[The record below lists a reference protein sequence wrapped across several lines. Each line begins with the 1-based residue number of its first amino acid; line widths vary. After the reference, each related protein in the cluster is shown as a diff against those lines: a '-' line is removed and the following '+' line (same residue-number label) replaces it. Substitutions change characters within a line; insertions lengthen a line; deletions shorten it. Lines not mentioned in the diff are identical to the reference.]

1 MSRTA
6 DELTGPAHPGEH
18 GGTGPGASAPAR
30 HPRGLAGLQPFRHRA
45 FTVLWTAGLIST
57 IGSWMQTVAVGALV
71 ISDTGKATWAVLVAA
86 GGFLPI
92 GLLSPVGGALAD
104 RLPRRPV
111 LVLGNLAAAGSAL
124 LLAVLVA
131 AGRSSPAALVA
142 LVTVQGSASALIGP
156 FQQAILPDLVPP
168 TEFLAAVSLNSA
180 EFNLGRIAGPALAG
194 ATVAA
199 FGYPVA
205 FVANAASFLAVVLA
219 LGFVRLARP
228 TGQPAGL
235 LSSLR
240 SGYAAARAEPACR
253 TAIGTIALVAFL
265 ASPFIALVPV
275 MAHRLA
281 QSDHLPH
288 GGAREVAQCTALLTT
303 AQGVG
308 AVLGALCL
316 APLAARLG
324 RGRVLAASLVLLPV
338 VLVGYSA
345 ARTPWQGAAT
355 LFLVG
360 LVYIGVLSGLSTLVQ
375 LRAPQAY
382 RGRVL
387 SFFLVALGVAYP
399 VGSLVQ
405 GPVIDRIGLGWTTA
419 GAAVLLALIMAAVA
433 LRRPGLARVLSRD
446 LAPADSVGQLVQ
458 AERRSAG
465 PWPAAGLARRRRG
478 RPPVQR
484 GRLPIGRGGWL
495 ARRAGLPIRWAR
507 TSPIWLAGR
516 LAVRRPGASQRGPPA
531 GAPRLHPGQP
541 VHGRAEQHDAQ
552 DPAERGRADPDILEP
567 GREDDERDDRPDVPV
582 RGPGREERA
591 DQHRGH
597 AADDDRRR
605 HPELDGAEHQR
616 AERRRRGERDGLG
629 QVGANQLPGAEQRVQ
644 EQQQHDH
651 QRSRAD

>member
-6 DELTGPAHPGEH
+6 DELTSPAQPEQPGAASPGPAGAPGQA
-18 GGTGPGASAPAR
+18 G
-30 HPRGLAGLQPFRHRA
+30 GLAGVQPFRHRA
-45 FTVLWTAGLIST
+45 FTLLWTAGLIST

-71 ISDTGKATWAVLVAA
+71 ISDTGKATWAVLVAV

-111 LVLGNLAAAGSAL
+111 LVLGNLAAAGTAI

-131 AGRSSPAALVA
+131 AGRSSPAALVM
-142 LVTVQGSASALIGP
+142 LVTVQGAASALIGP
-156 FQQAILPDLVPP
+156 FQQAILPDLVPQ

-180 EFNLGRIAGPALAG
+180 QFNLGRIVGPALAG

-205 FVANAASFLAVVLA
+205 FVANAVSFLAVVLA
-219 LGFVRLARP
+219 LGFVRLAP
-228 TGQPAGL
+228 PGGQPAGL
-235 LSSLR
+235 LPSLR
-240 SGYAAARAEPACR
+240 SGYVAARAEPSCR
-253 TAIGTIALVAFL
+253 AAIGTIALVAFL

-275 MAHRLA
+275 MAH
-281 QSDHLPH
+281 HLTH
-288 GGAREVAQCTALLTT
+288 GGARAVAQCTALLTT
-303 AQGVG
+303 AQGAG

-345 ARTPWQGAAT
+345 ARTPWQGALT

-360 LVYIGVLSGLSTLVQ
+360 LVYLGVLSGLSTLVQ

-419 GAAVLLALIMAAVA
+419 GTAVLLALIMTVLAI
-433 LRRPGLARVLSRD
+433 RRPELARVLSRD
-446 LAPADSVGQLVQ
+446 L
-458 AERRSAG
+458 
-465 PWPAAGLARRRRG
+465 
-478 RPPVQR
+478 PP
-484 GRLPIGRGGWL
+484 
-495 ARRAGLPIRWAR
+495 RRAGQPAR
-507 TSPIWLAGR
+507 G
-516 LAVRRPGASQRGPPA
+516 RRPGS
-531 GAPRLHPGQP
+531 PG
-541 VHGRAEQHDAQ
+541 GLA
-552 DPAERGRADPDILEP
+552 ADPSGALACP
-567 GREDDERDDRPDVPV
+567 FAPPLGALAALSGPFAGLRLRPS
-582 RGPGREERA
+582 G
-591 DQHRGH
+591 
-597 AADDDRRR
+597 
-605 HPELDGAEHQR
+605 
-616 AERRRRGERDGLG
+616 
-629 QVGANQLPGAEQRVQ
+629 
-644 EQQQHDH
+644 
-651 QRSRAD
+651 

>member
-6 DELTGPAHPGEH
+6 DELTGPADPGDH
-18 GGTGPGASAPAR
+18 GRTGLGASAPPAR
-30 HPRGLAGLQPFRHRA
+30 TRGLAGLQPFRHRA
-45 FTVLWTAGLIST
+45 FTLLWTAGLVST

-71 ISDTGKATWAVLVAA
+71 ISQTGKATWAVLVAA

-104 RLPRRPV
+104 RLPRRPI
-111 LVLGNLAAAGSAL
+111 LILGNLAAAGSAL

-131 AGRSSPAALVA
+131 AGRTSPAALVA
-142 LVTVQGSASALIGP
+142 LVTVQGAASALIGP

-194 ATVAA
+194 AAVAA

-219 LGFVRLARP
+219 LGFVRLAPP

-281 QSDHLPH
+281 P
-288 GGAREVAQCTALLTT
+288 GGARAVAQTTALLTT
-303 AQGVG
+303 AQGAG

-324 RGRVLAASLVLLPV
+324 RGRVLVASLVLLPP

-405 GPVIDRIGLGWTTA
+405 GPVIDRIGLGWTAA

-446 LAPADSVGQLVQ
+446 LA
-458 AERRSAG
+458 
-465 PWPAAGLARRRRG
+465 
-478 RPPVQR
+478 
-484 GRLPIGRGGWL
+484 
-495 ARRAGLPIRWAR
+495 RAGQVSQPAGGRQARPAPPRPVRPAPAHARW
-507 TSPIWLAGR
+507 PGR
-516 LAVRRPGASQRGPPA
+516 LARW
-531 GAPRLHPGQP
+531 
-541 VHGRAEQHDAQ
+541 
-552 DPAERGRADPDILEP
+552 P
-567 GREDDERDDRPDVPV
+567 GRPAHWAGPD
-582 RGPGREERA
+582 
-591 DQHRGH
+591 
-597 AADDDRRR
+597 
-605 HPELDGAEHQR
+605 
-616 AERRRRGERDGLG
+616 
-629 QVGANQLPGAEQRVQ
+629 
-644 EQQQHDH
+644 
-651 QRSRAD
+651 

>member
-6 DELTGPAHPGEH
+6 DELTGPAHPGDH
-18 GGTGPGASAPAR
+18 DRTGPGESAAPAR
-30 HPRGLAGLQPFRHRA
+30 TRGLAGLQPFRHRA
-45 FTVLWTAGLIST
+45 FTLLWTAGLVST

-104 RLPRRPV
+104 RLPRRPI
-111 LVLGNLAAAGSAL
+111 LILGNLAAAGSAL

-131 AGRSSPAALVA
+131 AGRTSPPALVG
-142 LVTVQGSASALIGP
+142 LVTVQGAASALIGP

-194 ATVAA
+194 AAVAA

-219 LGFVRLARP
+219 LGFVRLAPP

-281 QSDHLPH
+281 P
-288 GGAREVAQCTALLTT
+288 GGARAVAQTTALLTT
-303 AQGVG
+303 AQGAG

-324 RGRVLAASLVLLPV
+324 RGRVLAASLVLLPL

-360 LVYIGVLSGLSTLVQ
+360 LVYLGVLSGLSTLVQ

-419 GAAVLLALIMAAVA
+419 GSAVLLALIMAAVA
-433 LRRPGLARVLSRD
+433 LRRPRLARVLSRD
-446 LAPADSVGQLVQ
+446 LAHAGQLSQPAAGRHARPARPRPVRPAPAHARWPDLAQ
-458 AERRSAG
+458 WPGRPAHSAG
-465 PWPAAGLARRRRG
+465 P
-478 RPPVQR
+478 
-484 GRLPIGRGGWL
+484 
-495 ARRAGLPIRWAR
+495 
-507 TSPIWLAGR
+507 
-516 LAVRRPGASQRGPPA
+516 
-531 GAPRLHPGQP
+531 
-541 VHGRAEQHDAQ
+541 D
-552 DPAERGRADPDILEP
+552 
-567 GREDDERDDRPDVPV
+567 
-582 RGPGREERA
+582 
-591 DQHRGH
+591 
-597 AADDDRRR
+597 
-605 HPELDGAEHQR
+605 
-616 AERRRRGERDGLG
+616 
-629 QVGANQLPGAEQRVQ
+629 
-644 EQQQHDH
+644 
-651 QRSRAD
+651 